1 MYIFCEHCSKL
12 IDMLPHGTLQIFLG
26 EHNKESWVDKN
37 IREARL
43 RRSNGELLWANRMLE
58 KALDK

>member
-1 MYIFCEHCSKL
+1 M
-12 IDMLPHGTLQIFLG
+12 MPHGTLQIFVG
-26 EHNKESWVDKN
+26 KRSKDSWVDKN

-43 RRSNGELLWANRMLE
+43 RRSNGEFLWCDRKLH

>member
-1 MYIFCEHCSKL
+1 
-12 IDMLPHGTLQIFLG
+12 MLPHGTLQIFLG